1 MQAPAP
7 ARLPDP
13 IRATLDSL
21 RRKIRGY
28 VFQEG
33 IAIVAIWLIAAF
45 WIGLAIDYLPVTL
58 GAKEMPVAARAVL
71 LAVTGIGLLY
81 LTYRYIARRI
91 FARMRDE
98 SLALLI
104 ERRFSDFD
112 ESLLTTVQA
121 ADSPYLG
128 DPIET
133 QLLNET
139 RVYALATLPSVNL
152 KKIFD
157 PTPLWRKGTVAIL
170 LILSVVLF
178 ATAAQD
184 AFSLWTQR
192 FLLLADSPWPR
203 MAQVEIVG
211 LEIADFQA
219 RSGSDGE
226 PNVVSFNEDRTIKVA
241 RGSSVRLLARANTD
255 APVVPRYCTLRY
267 RSDDGA
273 SGSVRMQRVQ
283 VSEDQFQNYVF
294 DRKPLSGMMASLRF
308 DVVGYDHAVEDY
320 RIEVVDRPSI
330 LEVYV
335 DAKLPEYTQ
344 LLPRREQLTGATRLP
359 MGATLNLTFHSNKPI
374 TEATLIDLKTQES
387 ETIAFDSPAT
397 SFVRK
402 YESIETDI
410 AMEVSL
416 LDNDGVRSE
425 FPHRIQI
432 AAVPDTPPSALL
444 EVEGLGP
451 AITTDAIMPLV
462 GQVTDDYGVAH
473 TEINLQVIGGNTL
486 SQKLGPS
493 GDGEVR
499 MPVDLKEHQS
509 GDGVLKL
516 KAGDKLTAQLS
527 ATDHSD
533 LVDGGNIGT
542 SERLQFDI
550 VTQDKLLSLLEGRE
564 LALRR
569 RFEQILEE
577 TIQLREEYVR
587 VGLDAKRFQ
596 QGPAAFAPT
605 DDQSLAPEQ
614 SPTDTAQTRYERA
627 LDLQKLRIQR
637 ATQASR
643 KAQEELQG
651 ISNGFEEI
659 RRELTQN
666 RLDTAA
672 RKERLGQMI
681 IEPIT
686 RIADVMHSELQETTA
701 QLERQFD
708 QPNESLSMSNQA
720 VQETE
725 RIILEMREVLDKMFD
740 LETFNELVEQMREII
755 EAQSELR
762 EETEKER
769 KRQILE
775 LLE

>member
-58 GAKEMPVAARAVL
+58 GAKEMPIAARAVL
-71 LAVTGIGLLY
+71 LAVTGIGFLY
-81 LTYRYIARRI
+81 LTYRYIARRM

-104 ERRFSDFD
+104 ERRFLDFD

-139 RVYALATLPSVNL
+139 RVHALATLPSVNL
-152 KKIFD
+152 RKIFD
-157 PTPLWRKGTVAIL
+157 PTPLWRKGTVAVL

-184 AFSLWTQR
+184 AFGLWTQR
-192 FLLLADSPWPR
+192 FLLLADTPWPR
-203 MAQVEIVG
+203 MARVEIVG
-211 LEIADFQA
+211 LEVSDFES
-219 RSGSDGE
+219 RGGDE
-226 PNVVSFNEDRTIKVA
+226 PNMVSFDNDRTIKVA
-241 RGSSVRLLARANTD
+241 RGSSVRLLARADAD

-267 RSDDGA
+267 RSDDGV
-273 SGSVRMQRVQ
+273 SGSERMQRVQ

-330 LEVYV
+330 LEVSV
-335 DAKLPEYTQ
+335 DATLPEYTQ

-359 MGATLNLTFHSNKPI
+359 MGSTLTLTFHSNKPI
-374 TEATLIDLKTQES
+374 TEATLLDLKTQEL

-397 SFVRK
+397 SFVRQ

-432 AAVPDTPPSALL
+432 VAVPDTPPTAVL
-444 EVEGLGP
+444 EVEGLGT
-451 AITTDAIMPLV
+451 AITAEALMPLV
-462 GQVTDDYGVAH
+462 GQVKDDYGVAY
-473 TEINLQVIGGNTL
+473 TEFKLQVIGGNTL
-486 SQKLGPS
+486 SQKLRPS
-493 GDGEVR
+493 GEGEVR
-499 MPVDLKEHQS
+499 MSVDLKEQQ
-509 GDGVLKL
+509 GGEGVLKL
-516 KAGDKLTAQLS
+516 KAGDKLTAQLT
-527 ATDHSD
+527 ATDRSD
-533 LVDGGNIGT
+533 LVEGGNVGS

-605 DDQSLAPEQ
+605 DDQSPDPEQ
-614 SPTDTAQTRYERA
+614 ASADTAESRYRRA

-651 ISNGFEEI
+651 ISYGFEEI

-672 RKERLGQMI
+672 RKERLEKMI
-681 IEPIT
+681 IEPINK
-686 RIADVMHSELQETTA
+686 IANVMHSELQETTA
-701 QLERQFD
+701 QLERQYD
-708 QPNESLSMSNQA
+708 QPDQSLSTSNQA
-720 VQETE
+720 VQETD

-740 LETFNELVEQMREII
+740 LETFNELVERMREII

-762 EETEKER
+762 DETEQER

-775 LLE
+775 LLK